1 MEGSEAKKGT
11 AVFLAPGRSLSGSAL
26 PTSRRAAIWAGS
38 HSDPF
43 WYWLRLPHYDT
54 CVRHQDEASYAR
66 SAVNAAEAP
75 RSVDMAHFYVNSGDG
90 AIWSEEIRV
99 NAGQLRES

>member
-1 MEGSEAKKGT
+1 MPLEA
-11 AVFLAPGRSLSGSAL
+11 L
-26 PTSRRAAIWAGS
+26 
-38 HSDPF
+38 
-43 WYWLRLPHYDT
+43 
-54 CVRHQDEASYAR
+54 
-66 SAVNAAEAP
+66 